1 MPANVESLFFV
12 LPADA
17 LLNQIQSLEIGV
29 WQQSQKVQT
38 DYQIADFA
46 QQQISMLMQLYRKN
60 GVYSICSESGFI
72 ITIPI
77 INKSLIAYKS
87 LNNLV
92 NFSYFVYVAADI
104 PTAPQSPLVFLY
116 WLSCHIFWVN
126 GLADE
131 RF

>member
-104 PTAPQSPLVFLY
+104 PTALQSPLVFLY
-116 WLSCHIFWVN
+116 WLSYHIF
-126 GLADE
+126 
-131 RF
+131 